1 MHDPKLIYL
10 DEPFTALDHPGSEML
25 VALVR
30 EVLCRDR
37 AVIFTTHRAEY
48 VSELASRVVQIE
60 NGTLR
65 HEGIRFAADHKRS
78 PVAA

>member
-10 DEPFTALDHPGSEML
+10 DEPFTALDHTGSEML
-25 VALVR
+25 VAIIR
-30 EVLCRDR
+30 EVLYRDR

-48 VSELASRVVQIE
+48 VSELASQVVRIE

-65 HEGIRFAADHKRS
+65 HEGIRFATDQERP